1 MSSFLSELEQDPFD
15 PKEFV
20 ERLAWRATKESST
33 FDSQTLFED
42 FEARIRELKDMYETH
57 EKKCE
62 RLEMVCKEV
71 EKRHWVKVAELQ
83 KKCKHC
89 FYCFQE
95 LDEKLDTVA
104 AKVVYLG
111 DQLEGVNT
119 PRARAVEAQNLMKE
133 FTTFFKDDAD
143 NRMNSE
149 IDPSQL
155 FEKADVI
162 EKLYKISQ
170 KLPNGGKF
178 DGAKKRIEAKYY
190 QIEKDLIEEFF
201 QAQVKDNRA
210 RMKEIASI
218 LSQFKGYNE
227 CKDAFIE
234 KSQVGIFLGVGIFN
248 DIVPLCEKSQLII
261 QEVFADPDR
270 VMAKFVL
277 NIYRGK
283 LQEYIHNRLNNDK
296 DIPEEFLTTLHD
308 LYSKTVKLSQQLAS
322 SKIMGV
328 DLDFLNT
335 LTRTIFDS
343 YLTAYIDTELKTLKN
358 KCELILQR
366 FYDSKNH
373 QKKPIPVGSIQELKR
388 DLQAKIGRANLN
400 LGSISGG
407 INQDYG
413 NETLLS
419 EEVAINLLQETK
431 LALKRCQ
438 TLSNPSN
445 AANNATQIFE
455 MQLNYLCIEHIDYA
469 LEMGL
474 NAIPTSEPK
483 SQPELHYFEI
493 ARQCNAICHLLEKQL
508 VDSLIPLVMST
519 PKHGECIK
527 RKREVLEG
535 LEVKINNGLERSITA
550 IISWIKI
557 ILNTEQKKT
566 DFKPETEDIEMMQ
579 TPTCVKVVRFLNLC
593 INKSRDCF
601 DGKNVEALMLEFGT
615 RFHRIVYEHLMQFQY
630 TSLGAMIAICDVNEY
645 RRCASA
651 FRVPLVNQL
660 FDTLHALCNLLVV
673 APENLKQV
681 CNGETLS
688 GLEKSV
694 LINFVALRADY
705 KSAKLINQFK

>member
-1 MSSFLSELEQDPFD
+1 M
-15 PKEFV
+15 
-20 ERLAWRATKESST
+20 
-33 FDSQTLFED
+33 
-42 FEARIRELKDMYETH
+42 
-57 EKKCE
+57 
-62 RLEMVCKEV
+62 
-71 EKRHWVKVAELQ
+71 
-83 KKCKHC
+83 
-89 FYCFQE
+89 
-95 LDEKLDTVA
+95 
-104 AKVVYLG
+104 
-111 DQLEGVNT
+111 
-119 PRARAVEAQNLMKE
+119 
-133 FTTFFKDDAD
+133 
-143 NRMNSE
+143 
-149 IDPSQL
+149 

-201 QAQVKDNRA
+201 QAQVKDNRP
-210 RMKEIASI
+210 RMKEIATI

-261 QEVFADPDR
+261 SEVFADPDR

-308 LYSKTVKLSQQLAS
+308 LYSKTVKLSHQLAS

-343 YLTAYIDTELKTLKN
+343 YLVAYIETELKTYKN

-373 QKKPIPVGSIQELKR
+373 QKKPIPIGSIQELKR
-388 DLQAKIGRANLN
+388 DLQAKIGRANIN
-400 LGSISGG
+400 LGSIAGGGGGGSGNSG
-407 INQDYG
+407 TNQDFTS
-413 NETLLS
+413 ETLLS

-431 LALKRCQ
+431 LALQRCQ

-474 NAIPTSEPK
+474 NGVPTSEPK

-535 LEVKINNGLERSITA
+535 LEVKINNGLERSIGA
-550 IISWIKI
+550 IISWVKI
-557 ILNTEQKKT
+557 VLNTEQKKT
-566 DFKPETEDIEMMQ
+566 DFKPETEDIGMMQ
-579 TPTCVKVVRFLNLC
+579 TPVIIFSLLC
-593 INKSRDCF
+593 
-601 DGKNVEALMLEFGT
+601 
-615 RFHRIVYEHLMQFQY
+615 
-630 TSLGAMIAICDVNEY
+630 
-645 RRCASA
+645 
-651 FRVPLVNQL
+651 
-660 FDTLHALCNLLVV
+660 
-673 APENLKQV
+673 
-681 CNGETLS
+681 
-688 GLEKSV
+688 
-694 LINFVALRADY
+694 
-705 KSAKLINQFK
+705 